1 MKARAPPPPGKPAT
15 PTVPRGQNP
24 HRSASPARQ
33 QNLLHPKEN
42 LQDRAVGL
50 TVVLPSGLEKRS
62 MVNGR

>member
-1 MKARAPPPPGKPAT
+1 ML
-15 PTVPRGQNP
+15 RGQNP
-24 HRSASPARQ
+24 HRSTSPARQ